1 MEEFL
6 PGLFKVMEG
15 RLGPLGRPITT
26 LLVLAIVIGI
36 FVWVGDLVYSK
47 AILPLTTVVGEPW
60 PYIRGIV
67 VGYGLGLILLL
78 GAFAALDRW
87 LSRRLKHKREE
98 LQEHIDTHVEEDL
111 PMHEAIALYKECIDE
126 VKELNRLL
134 EHAGLDKRVRIP
146 GTIRQPTS
154 DK

>member
-6 PGLFKVMEG
+6 PGLFKVMEE

-26 LLVLAIVIGI
+26 LLVLAIVAGI

-47 AILPLTTVVGEPW
+47 AILPLTTVVGEPS
-60 PYIRGIV
+60 PYIKSI
-67 VGYGLGLILLL
+67 
-78 GAFAALDRW
+78 
-87 LSRRLKHKREE
+87 
-98 LQEHIDTHVEEDL
+98 
-111 PMHEAIALYKECIDE
+111 

-146 GTIRQPTS
+146 GTVRQPSADRS
-154 DK
+154 DAQC

>member
-1 MEEFL
+1 MEE
-6 PGLFKVMEG
+6 

-26 LLVLAIVIGI
+26 LLVLAIVAGI

-47 AILPLTTVVGEPW
+47 AILPLTTVVGEPS
-60 PYIRGIV
+60 PHIKSIAVSHGIFI
-67 VGYGLGLILLL
+67 ILLL
-78 GAFAALDRW
+78 VTVAALDRW

-98 LQEHIDTHVEEDL
+98 LQKHIDSHVEEDL
-111 PMHEAIALYKECIDE
+111 PAHEAIALYKECIDE

-146 GTIRQPTS
+146 GTVRQPSVDRS
-154 DK
+154 DAQC